1 MAQARRKEYIHL
13 IIVFLR
19 VIMLEMVKI
28 QLKMAL
34 ALVIV
39 IQVALMHSHFSTLM
53 IHILIFIPSLRKRY
67 LIIGTLLSIRIRKL
81 RIIMKN
87 LHVLMRNYLSIPL
100 KNTRMQQIQP
110 HQIKF

>member
-34 ALVIV
+34 ALLVVV
-39 IQVALMHSHFSTLM
+39 IQVALMDNHFS
-53 IHILIFIPSLRKRY
+53 SK
-67 LIIGTLLSIRIRKL
+67 
-81 RIIMKN
+81 
-87 LHVLMRNYLSIPL
+87 LHVHKY
-100 KNTRMQQIQP
+100 K
-110 HQIKF
+110 

>member
-39 IQVALMHSHFSTLM
+39 IQVALMHSHFS
-53 IHILIFIPSLRKRY
+53 S
-67 LIIGTLLSIRIRKL
+67 
-81 RIIMKN
+81 
-87 LHVLMRNYLSIPL
+87 
-100 KNTRMQQIQP
+100 
-110 HQIKF
+110 KFARTQV